1 MGDRENKKIL
11 LVDIKKYRITEKLKD
26 ACISMGFEKSNIFV
40 TSEAEAEDF
49 SDFFEYYYVTAG
61 NTFEI
66 LKEIRIKKLSGLIK
80 RSMLENNATYIGSS
94 AGAMLTILS
103 IPPEKKARITDI
115 STPISALNISPSCL
129 A

>member
-49 SDFFEYYYVTAG
+49 SDF
-61 NTFEI
+61 
-66 LKEIRIKKLSGLIK
+66 
-80 RSMLENNATYIGSS
+80 
-94 AGAMLTILS
+94 
-103 IPPEKKARITDI
+103 
-115 STPISALNISPSCL
+115 
-129 A
+129 

>member
-11 LVDIKKYRITEKLKD
+11 LVDIKKCRITEKLKD

-66 LKEIRIKKLSGLIK
+66 LKEIRIIGHCPYLMGQLFLIIQK
-80 RSMLENNATYIGSS
+80 QISDVTLKIQILMFLQDMTKYIQ
-94 AGAMLTILS
+94 
-103 IPPEKKARITDI
+103 
-115 STPISALNISPSCL
+115 
-129 A
+129 